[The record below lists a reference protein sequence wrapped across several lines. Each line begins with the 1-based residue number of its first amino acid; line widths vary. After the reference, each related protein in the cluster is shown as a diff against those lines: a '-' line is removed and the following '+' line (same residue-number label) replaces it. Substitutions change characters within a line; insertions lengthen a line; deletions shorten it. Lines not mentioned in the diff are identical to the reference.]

1 MKYKVRFH
9 LGAGEHYRQWQVRA
23 GKETKY
29 YDPDQ
34 VCILMKGCK
43 LKNRPH
49 VAKLIYQGANKSV
62 CAWIEC
68 DDLWI
73 KEHSPIVG
81 EASQIAY
88 NPRNAPYWV
97 EDGQNVDGKLYAFL
111 HTHQR
116 GIFRCRH

>member
-1 MKYKVRFH
+1 
-9 LGAGEHYRQWQVRA
+9 
-23 GKETKY
+23 
-29 YDPDQ
+29 
-34 VCILMKGCK
+34 MKGCK